1 MFTLLFGVALIAGLG
16 ALFGGLK
23 GARIAILLAFALVVL
38 AVVGGFGYVE
48 YNDHERTVAVQE
60 RQAQEK
66 AEAQRQTTQEKAE
79 EQRQAAVLKA
89 TCTEW
94 EAKHPLG
101 SPLDSSDNS
110 NVVGLPKGA
119 ILGAEI
125 GCNGSLEDAYNVKI
139 AEYGRQYKAR
149 EKAKVEAAAKA
160 KAEEKATEDAAAESA
175 KERDTAAAE
184 RRVQDETKRKQHEAE
199 AENLRK
205 QRLESQAREDAHVTT
220 DTYHVYC
227 HGVSIGDLSSDG
239 HGNAI
244 VSQNGRSDTFDGW
257 YSMTLAM
264 SNRCYE
270 MHKGEYQ

>member
-1 MFTLLFGVALIAGLG
+1 MFELLFGVALVAGLG
-16 ALFGGLK
+16 ALFGGIK
-23 GARIAILLAFALVVL
+23 GARIAVALVFALVVL

-66 AEAQRQTTQEKAE
+66 AEAQQQAAQEKAE
-79 EQRQAAVLKA
+79 EQRQAAALKA

-101 SPLDSSDNS
+101 SPLDSSK
-110 NVVGLPKGA
+110 GLVWGPYT
-119 ILGAEI
+119 
-125 GCNGSLEDAYNVKI
+125 GCNGPLEDAYNSKMEED
-139 AEYGRQYKAR
+139 ARLYKAQQKS
-149 EKAKVEAAAKA
+149 KADAAAKA

>member
-1 MFTLLFGVALIAGLG
+1 MFELLFGVALVAGLG
-16 ALFGGLK
+16 ALFGGIK
-23 GARIAILLAFALVVL
+23 GARIAVALVFALVVL
-38 AVVGGFGYVE
+38 AVAGGFGYVA
-48 YNDHERTVAVQE
+48 YQDSQRAARYQE

-66 AEAQRQTTQEKAE
+66 AE
-79 EQRQAAVLKA
+79 EQQQAIAFKA
-89 TCTEW
+89 TCAAW

-101 SPLDSSDNS
+101 SPLDSSK
-110 NVVGLPKGA
+110 GLVWGPYT
-119 ILGAEI
+119 
-125 GCNGSLEDAYNVKI
+125 GCNGPLEDAYNAKMEED
-139 AEYGRQYKAR
+139 ARLYKAQQKS
-149 EKAKVEAAAKA
+149 KADAAAKA

-244 VSQNGRSDTFDGW
+244 VSQNGRRSDTFDGW